1 MTFLPASPRSR
12 VMIVLPILVL
22 FIGLSNSLQAA
33 APAQQ
38 KTDLMWQRFE
48 DKVAETAKN
57 LDGVLGVALLDL
69 TSGRKFLLHGD
80 EIFPQASSIKIAILA
95 ELYHQAEQAA
105 NGAAD
110 KQTLSAP
117 YIVQAS
123 DIVQDSDIMGGLT
136 PGVTTLTNRDLATMM
151 VAVSDNAATNVLIER
166 VGMGNVKALMDRLGL
181 KETKLRRKMMD
192 LTAAAEGRE
201 NVSTPREMMILLET
215 LYRGKLLGPQM
226 TDDFFTMLATH
237 KDSWIPVNLPETL
250 KIANKPGALEGVRN
264 DSGVIFLKDRPFILC
279 VNTTFLGSERAGEQA
294 ISAISGA
301 AYELFDRLSRASDY
315 GRVISVSNGSVH

>member
-95 ELYHQAEQAA
+95 ELYHQA
-105 NGAAD
+105 
-110 KQTLSAP
+110 
-117 YIVQAS
+117 
-123 DIVQDSDIMGGLT
+123 
-136 PGVTTLTNRDLATMM
+136 
-151 VAVSDNAATNVLIER
+151 
-166 VGMGNVKALMDRLGL
+166 
-181 KETKLRRKMMD
+181 
-192 LTAAAEGRE
+192 
-201 NVSTPREMMILLET
+201 
-215 LYRGKLLGPQM
+215 
-226 TDDFFTMLATH
+226 
-237 KDSWIPVNLPETL
+237 
-250 KIANKPGALEGVRN
+250 
-264 DSGVIFLKDRPFILC
+264 
-279 VNTTFLGSERAGEQA
+279 
-294 ISAISGA
+294 
-301 AYELFDRLSRASDY
+301 
-315 GRVISVSNGSVH
+315 